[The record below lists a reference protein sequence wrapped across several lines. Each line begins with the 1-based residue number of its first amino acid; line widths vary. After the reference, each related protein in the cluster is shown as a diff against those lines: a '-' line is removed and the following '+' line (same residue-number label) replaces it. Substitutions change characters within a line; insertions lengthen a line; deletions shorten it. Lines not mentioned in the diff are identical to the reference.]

1 MADDRRGFAFTGFV
15 PARADRLSCLTGSG
29 DPVLDRG
36 AAHLRLQHARVIG
49 LGTGRLGAIRLGTG
63 PIGGCRFRVGIT
75 SIGCWRLGFGGV
87 LSLGIAGT
95 GRPGIVLI
103 GAGGQDLGARF
114 LTGIAGV
121 MGRSLRFGF
130 GVDLRDDLAAVA
142 VLMIRTRGSLTAV
155 TILAG
160 VLAAVAVLMIR
171 TRGSLA
177 AV

>member
-1 MADDRRGFAFTGFV
+1 
-15 PARADRLSCLTGSG
+15 DRLSCLTGSG

-49 LGTGRLGAIRLGTG
+49 LGTGRLGAVRLGTG
-63 PIGGCRFRVGIT
+63 TIGGCRFRVGIT

-121 MGRSLRFGF
+121 MGRSLRFSF
-130 GVDLRDDLAAVA
+130 GVDLRDDLAAVLT
-142 VLMIRTRGSLTAV
+142 VLAGVLTAV
-155 TILAG
+155 T
-160 VLAAVAVLMIR
+160 V
-171 TRGSLA
+171 
-177 AV
+177 